1 MGICKIQKVEI
12 FVKLYTFVWIVSIH
26 LLTDSGMRNKLRWK
40 YLVRFKLSIVFSVVN
55 AKSKEKF
62 PRSSGIAHDAF
73 INACTSSCEIRTLF
87 IATVFL
93 SIVFAVPTPAPV
105 LVPVSPP
112 SHPAPSSFI
121 KTIETRP
128 ARPVPGPHTLI
139 FIKILLRPW
148 AHSHRQI
155 ARQCQQLGR
164 EYDGEN
170 VTNLM
175 HDGCSILMNI
185 NNKRDWKTKLCFCN
199 WNAQIK
205 CISFPPLYSVSV
217 SFRL

>member
-1 MGICKIQKVEI
+1 MH
-12 FVKLYTFVWIVSIH
+12 FVLWSFE
-26 LLTDSGMRNKLRWK
+26 R
-40 YLVRFKLSIVFSVVN
+40 
-55 AKSKEKF
+55 
-62 PRSSGIAHDAF
+62 
-73 INACTSSCEIRTLF
+73 RTLS

-164 EYDGEN
+164 EYNGEN

-185 NNKRDWKTKLCFCN
+185 NNKRIWKIKLCFCN
-199 WNAQIK
+199 WNAQK
-205 CISFPPLYSVSV
+205 NVSPSLLCIQYLFHFDCKVRTKLSKILSHFSERNPLNKLHKVPN
-217 SFRL
+217 